1 MDKPTNLNL
10 SGRKHAR
17 VIIVGAGPAG
27 IGAAVA
33 LSKKGVR
40 PVVLIDRAS
49 NVGGLPALCKKKP
62 GAVPTFVSWLHGR
75 ALVGEQFVAGL
86 EARLAK
92 TDVEVWLDSLV
103 VEIHAAER
111 RVTVVSRAKGKMDLS
126 ADAIVLACGSRE
138 KSVAERGWLT
148 GTRPARIFFSKHLF
162 DFIDG
167 NDILPIRRSI
177 TAGSDLVAY
186 SAAAKLSVS
195 GSGQS
200 IMLDRNRR
208 PGCNV
213 FQRLYFKFW
222 SRPKRHG
229 SIQEL
234 QVKGLGS
241 VEGVKISE
249 KEVLTCDSIV
259 VSGDLLPNTELA
271 LLGGLEVRLPSRL
284 LRINSGNRLSSP
296 GWFAA
301 GNMRGGFHGAQWC
314 YFNGKKVA
322 RSVLKHLA

>member
-1 MDKPTNLNL
+1 MDKHTNLNL

-33 LSKKGVR
+33 LARKGVR

-49 NVGGLPALCKKKP
+49 NVGGMPALCKKKP

-86 EARLAK
+86 EARLAEA
-92 TDVEVWLDSLV
+92 DVEVWLDNLV

-111 RVTVVSRAKGKMDLS
+111 RVTVASRARGKLDIS

-138 KSVAERGWLT
+138 RSVAERGWLT
-148 GTRPARIFFSKHLF
+148 GSRPARVFFTKHLF

-177 TAGSDLVAY
+177 IVGSDSVAY

-195 GSGQS
+195 GAGQS
-200 IMLDRNRR
+200 VMLGKLRR
-208 PGCNV
+208 PECN
-213 FQRLYFKFW
+213 FLQRLYFNFW
-222 SRPKRHG
+222 SRPKWHG
-229 SIQEL
+229 SIQEV

-241 VEGVKISE
+241 VEGVKISD
-249 KEVLTCDSIV
+249 KKVLTCDSIV
-259 VSGDLLPNTELA
+259 VCGDLIPNTELA
-271 LLGGLEVRLPSRL
+271 LLGGLEVHLPSRL
-284 LRINSGNRLSSP
+284 LDISSGNRLSSP

-301 GNMRGGFHGAQWC
+301 GNIRGGFHSAQWC
-314 YFNGKKVA
+314 YLNGKKVA
-322 RSVLKHLA
+322 RSVLKYLA

>member
-1 MDKPTNLNL
+1 MDKRTNLNL

-33 LSKKGVR
+33 LAGKGVR
-40 PVVLIDRAS
+40 PVVLIDRVS
-49 NVGGLPALCKKKP
+49 NVGGMPALCRKKP

-86 EARLAK
+86 EARLAE

-111 RVTVVSRAKGKMDLS
+111 RLTVVSRAKGKIDVS
-126 ADAIVLACGSRE
+126 ADAVVLACGSRE

-148 GTRPARIFFSKHLF
+148 GSRPARIFFTKHLF
-162 DFIDG
+162 DFIDA
-167 NDILPIRRSI
+167 NDILPMRRSI
-177 TAGSDLVAY
+177 IVGSDSVAY

-195 GSGQS
+195 GAGQS
-200 IMLDRNRR
+200 VVLDRRRR
-208 PGCNV
+208 PECNI

-222 SRPKRHG
+222 SRPKWHG
-229 SIQEL
+229 SIQEV
-234 QVKGLGS
+234 QVKGLGA
-241 VEGVKISE
+241 VEEVKISD
-249 KEVLTCDSIV
+249 KKVITCDSIV
-259 VSGDLLPNTELA
+259 VCGDLIPNTELA

-284 LRINSGNRLSSP
+284 LEISSGNRLSSP

-301 GNMRGGFHGAQWC
+301 GNIRGGFHGAQWC
-314 YFNGKKVA
+314 YLNGRKVA
-322 RSVLKHLA
+322 RSVVKHLA

>member
-1 MDKPTNLNL
+1 MDKRTNLNL

-33 LSKKGVR
+33 LAGKGVR
-40 PVVLIDRAS
+40 PVVLIDRVS
-49 NVGGLPALCKKKP
+49 NVGGMPALCKKKP

-75 ALVGEQFVAGL
+75 PLVGEQFVAGL

-148 GTRPARIFFSKHLF
+148 GSRPARVLFTKHLF
-162 DFIDG
+162 DFIDV
-167 NDILPIRRSI
+167 NDILPMRRPI
-177 TAGSDLVAY
+177 IVGSDSVAY

-195 GSGQS
+195 GARQS
-200 IMLDRNRR
+200 VVLDRRRR
-208 PGCNV
+208 PECNV
-213 FQRLYFKFW
+213 FKRLYFNFW
-222 SRPKRHG
+222 SRPKWHG
-229 SIQEL
+229 SIQEV
-234 QVKGLGS
+234 QVKGLGA
-241 VEGVKISE
+241 VEGVKISD
-249 KEVLTCDSIV
+249 KKVLTCDSIV
-259 VSGDLLPNTELA
+259 VCGDLIPNTELA
-271 LLGGLEVRLPSRL
+271 LLGELEVRLPSRL
-284 LRINSGNRLSSP
+284 LEISSGNRLSPP

-301 GNMRGGFHGAQWC
+301 GNIRGGFHGAQWC
-314 YFNGKKVA
+314 YLNGKKVA